1 MRLSRWWT
9 AAVPL
14 VLTAVVTGTATAQQ
28 APPPPPPSVVDPG
41 LQVRTV
47 ASGLAQPTSAAFIGR
62 DDVLVLEKAT
72 GKVKRL
78 RLSASGEATVTEVLD
93 LPVNSASERGL
104 LGIAVH
110 PQFPRRP
117 HVFLSWTESTTG
129 ADSGE
134 LSEVPLLG
142 NRVDRFQ
149 WNGTTL
155 TRERPIVALR
165 ARQHDPSNPVP
176 PPATATATVGTTP
189 VGGREFGN
197 HDGGKIV
204 FGRDGKLYIEVGDVG
219 RRGQMQNLPDG
230 PGCITLPCPATP
242 EGGLP
247 DDQYGGPEPDDAH
260 LTGVVLRL
268 NDDGSTPADNPFVRA
283 GRERGGEVGGNL
295 SKVFAYGVRN
305 AFGMAV
311 DPFTG
316 ALWDAQNGDDS
327 FSEIN
332 HVRPGSNLGWIQ
344 AMGPISR
351 NGQFKEIET
360 DRTAP
365 RPDAATGYFGLQQT
379 RYSPERL
386 AGSAREALQ
395 RMFDVT
401 VGVTR
406 FSAQLDGAHEV
417 PANTSGAT
425 GSATFQVRPDGSI
438 DYRLEVAQISNVR
451 AAHIHLGAA
460 GANGPVVVTLF
471 ENAEG
476 VSVHDRTRIAAGR
489 ISAAQIVARTG
500 FSGTPAELLQR
511 MRQGRTYVNV
521 HTTRFP
527 GGEVRGEVAPANGRV
542 LSRYQDPALSWT
554 YEVAPIGLGFV
565 GDDSLGRQ
573 YRGHMLVGAARNLIE
588 GGQLFRIP
596 LSPGRGFL
604 APTDRR
610 LADRAADN
618 TVKYGITESE
628 SLLFGS
634 NFGVATDIRTGPDG
648 DVYVL
653 SLSNGAL
660 YEISRR

>member
-1 MRLSRWWT
+1 MHRNRWW
-9 AAVPL
+9 AGAVPL
-14 VLTAVVTGTATAQQ
+14 VLTALVAGSASAQEVP
-28 APPPPPPSVVDPG
+28 AGPSVVDPD

-47 ASGLAQPTSAAFIGR
+47 ASGLAQPTSAAFIGD
-62 DDVLVLEKAT
+62 DDVLALEKAT

-78 RLSASGEATVTEVLD
+78 RLSSSGQATVTEVLD

-110 PQFPRRP
+110 PEFPRRP
-117 HVFLSWTESTTG
+117 FVYLSWTESTSG
-129 ADSGE
+129 QDSTA
-134 LSEVPLLG
+134 LPDVPLLG

-155 TRERPIVALR
+155 TRERPIIALR
-165 ARQHDPSNPVP
+165 ARQND
-176 PPATATATVGTTP
+176 ATNVGP
-189 VGGREFGN
+189 DGAVIERGN

-204 FGRDGKLYIEVGDVG
+204 FGRDGKLYVEVGDVG

-230 PGCITLPCPATP
+230 PGGVALPFPDPAT
-242 EGGLP
+242 GGLT

-268 NDDGSTPADNPFVRA
+268 NADGTTPRDNPFVRA
-283 GRERGGEVGGNL
+283 GRERGGEVGENL
-295 SKVFAYGVRN
+295 AKVFSYGVRN
-305 AFGMAV
+305 AFGLAV

-332 HVRPGSNLGWIQ
+332 RIPAGANLGWIQ
-344 AMGPISR
+344 AMGPLSR
-351 NGQFKEIET
+351 NGQFEDIET
-360 DRTAP
+360 DRTTVD
-365 RPDAATGYFGLQQT
+365 RITNQTGYFGLQQT
-379 RYSPERL
+379 RWGPERL
-386 AGSAREALQ
+386 AGNGREALA

-401 VGVTR
+401 VGVNR
-406 FSAQLDGAHEV
+406 FHATLEGRNEV
-417 PANTSGAT
+417 PATSSGAA
-425 GSATFQVRPDGSI
+425 GDATFRVRADGSV
-438 DYRLEVAQISNVR
+438 DYTLDVEQISDVR

-460 GANGPVVVTLF
+460 GQNGPVVVTLF
-471 ENAEG
+471 DRPEG
-476 VSVHDRTRIAAGR
+476 VSAFDRTRLASGR

-500 FSGTPAELLQR
+500 FSGTPVELLQR
-511 MRQGRTYVNV
+511 MRQGRAYVNV

-527 GGEVRGEVAPANGRV
+527 GGEVRGEVVPANGTQ

-565 GDDSLGRQ
+565 ADDSLGRQ
-573 YRGHMLVGAARNLIE
+573 YRGDMLVGAARNLIE

-596 LSPGRGFL
+596 LSPGRGSL
-604 APTDRR
+604 APTDPR
-610 LADRAADN
+610 LADRVADN
-618 TVKYGITESE
+618 TAKYDITESE

-634 NFGVATDIRTGPDG
+634 RFGVATDIRTGPDG

-660 YEISRR
+660 YEISRK

>member
-1 MRLSRWWT
+1 MQLNRWWT

-14 VLTAVVTGTATAQQ
+14 VLTAMVAGTAAAQEVP
-28 APPPPPPSVVDPG
+28 AGPSVVDPD

-47 ASGLAQPTSAAFIGR
+47 ASGLAQPTSAAFLGD

-78 RLSASGEATVTEVLD
+78 QLSSSGAPTVTEVLD

-117 HVFLSWTESTTG
+117 FVYLYWTESTSG
-129 ADSGE
+129 QDSTA
-134 LSEVPLLG
+134 LPDVPLLG

-165 ARQHDPSNPVP
+165 ARQNDPSN
-176 PPATATATVGTTP
+176 VGADGAP
-189 VGGREFGN
+189 IERGN
-197 HDGGKIV
+197 HNGGKIV
-204 FGRDGKLYIEVGDVG
+204 FGTDGKLYIEVGDVG

-230 PGCITLPCPATP
+230 PGCTALPCPEPPT
-242 EGGLP
+242 GGLT

-268 NDDGSTPADNPFVRA
+268 NADGSTPGDNPFVRA
-283 GRERGGEVGGNL
+283 GRERGGEVGRNL
-295 SKVFAYGVRN
+295 AKVFSYGVRN
-305 AFGMAV
+305 AFGLAV
-311 DPFTG
+311 DPLSG
-316 ALWDAQNGDDS
+316 ALWDAQNGDDA

-332 HVRPGSNLGWIQ
+332 RIPAGSNLGWIQ

-360 DRTAP
+360 DRTT
-365 RPDAATGYFGLQQT
+365 RDRITNQLGYFGLQQT

-386 AGSAREALQ
+386 AGDPREALA
-395 RMFDVT
+395 RMFDVS
-401 VGVTR
+401 VGVNR
-406 FSAQLDGAHEV
+406 FTATLTGRSEV
-417 PANTSGAT
+417 PSNTSGAT
-425 GSATFQVRPDGSI
+425 GSATFRVRPDGSI
-438 DYRLEVAQISNVR
+438 DYTLDVEQISNVR

-460 GANGPVVVTLF
+460 GQNGPVVVPLF
-471 ENAEG
+471 DRPEG
-476 VSVHDRTRIAAGR
+476 VSAFDRERIASGQ

-500 FSGTPAELLQR
+500 FAGTPAELLQR
-511 MRQGRTYVNV
+511 MRQGRAYVNV

-527 GGEVRGEVAPANGRV
+527 GGEIRGEVEPANGTV

-565 GDDSLGRQ
+565 ADDSLGAQ
-573 YRGHMLVGAARNLIE
+573 YRGDMLVGAARNLIE

-596 LSPGRGFL
+596 LSRNRAQL
-604 APTDRR
+604 APTDPR
-610 LADRAADN
+610 LADRVADN
-618 TVKYGITESE
+618 TAKYDITESE

-648 DVYVL
+648 NVYVL
-653 SLSNGAL
+653 SLSNGSL